1 MNKIFKVKIGIFLM
15 PIFFFILIFSVV
27 ILGAIGGSKKD
38 INNSNGNLGYVS
50 ISQDVL
56 KYKVLVEEYCNK
68 YEIPDQVSIVL
79 AIMMQES
86 GGRGLDPMQA
96 SECAFNTRYPRVP
109 NGITDPVYSIDV
121 GVQNWASV
129 WKEAGELK
137 LALQGYN
144 FGNGYIQWAKE
155 RGGITDPV
163 YSIDVGVQN
172 WASVWKEAG
181 ELKLALQGY
190 NFGNG
195 YIQWAKERGGYT
207 LENVKEFSSMMAS
220 KLGWSSYGDVL
231 YVEHV
236 MRYISP
242 INWGDDT
249 FKAMM
254 NEVLKYEGYPYVFGG
269 ETPETSF
276 DCSGLTKWA
285 YKSVGVELPRTAQ
298 QQYDSM
304 RHIPLSEAK
313 AGDLVFFTNTYA
325 TSDYI
330 THVGIIVD
338 SNTMYHAGDPIGYTS
353 LNIEYWQQ
361 RLVCAGTIK

>member
-1 MNKIFKVKIGIFLM
+1 MNNFLKVKIGIFLM

-38 INNSNGNLGYVS
+38 INNSNGNFGYVS
-50 ISQDVL
+50 VSQDVL

-86 GGRGLDPMQA
+86 GGRGFDPMQA
-96 SECAFNTRYPRVP
+96 SECGFNTRYPRVP
-109 NGITDPVYSIDV
+109 NGITDPVYSI
-121 GVQNWASV
+121 
-129 WKEAGELK
+129 E
-137 LALQGYN
+137 
-144 FGNGYIQWAKE
+144 
-155 RGGITDPV
+155 
-163 YSIDVGVQN
+163 VGVQN

-207 LENVKEFSSMMAS
+207 LENAKEFSSMMAS

-236 MRYISP
+236 MRYVSP

>member
-1 MNKIFKVKIGIFLM
+1 MNNFLKVKIGIFLM

-50 ISQDVL
+50 VSKDVL

-96 SECAFNTRYPRVP
+96 SECGFNTRYPRVP

-155 RGGITDPV
+155 RGG
-163 YSIDVGVQN
+163 
-172 WASVWKEAG
+172 
-181 ELKLALQGY
+181 
-190 NFGNG
+190 
-195 YIQWAKERGGYT
+195 YT
-207 LENVKEFSSMMAS
+207 LENAKEFSSMMAS
-220 KLGWSSYGDVL
+220 KLGWSSYGDIL

-269 ETPETSF
+269 ESPETSF

-285 YKSVGVELPRTAQ
+285 YKSIGVEIPRTAQ

-304 RHIPLSEAK
+304 RHIPLNEAK
-313 AGDLVFFTNTYA
+313 AGDLIFFTNTYA

-353 LNIEYWQQ
+353 LNLEYWKQ
-361 RLVCAGTIK
+361 RIVCAGTIR

>member
-1 MNKIFKVKIGIFLM
+1 MNNFLKVKIGIFLM

-50 ISQDVL
+50 VSQDVL

-96 SECAFNTRYPRVP
+96 SECGFNTRYPRVP

-155 RGGITDPV
+155 RGG
-163 YSIDVGVQN
+163 
-172 WASVWKEAG
+172 
-181 ELKLALQGY
+181 
-190 NFGNG
+190 
-195 YIQWAKERGGYT
+195 YT
-207 LENVKEFSSMMAS
+207 LENAKEFSSMMAS
-220 KLGWSSYGDVL
+220 KLGWSSYGDIL

-236 MRYISP
+236 MRYIRP
-242 INWGDDT
+242 INLGDDT

-269 ETPETSF
+269 ESPETSF

-285 YKSVGVELPRTAQ
+285 YKSIGVEIPRTAQ

-304 RHIPLSEAK
+304 RHIPLNEAK
-313 AGDLVFFTNTYA
+313 AGDLIFFTNTYA

-353 LNIEYWQQ
+353 LNLEYWKQ
-361 RLVCAGTIK
+361 RIVCAGTIR

>member
-1 MNKIFKVKIGIFLM
+1 MNNFLKVKIGIFLM

-86 GGRGLDPMQA
+86 GGRGLDPMKA

-109 NGITDPVYSIDV
+109 NGITDPVYSI
-121 GVQNWASV
+121 
-129 WKEAGELK
+129 E
-137 LALQGYN
+137 
-144 FGNGYIQWAKE
+144 
-155 RGGITDPV
+155 
-163 YSIDVGVQN
+163 VGVQN

-207 LENVKEFSSMMAS
+207 LENAKEFSSMMAS

-236 MRYISP
+236 MRYVSP

-361 RLVCAGTIK
+361 RLVCTGTIK

>member
-1 MNKIFKVKIGIFLM
+1 MNNFLKVKIGVLLM

-27 ILGAIGGSKKD
+27 ILGAIGGAKKD
-38 INNSNGNLGYVS
+38 SNNGNGDYGYVS
-50 ISQDVL
+50 ISKDVL

-68 YEIPDQVSIVL
+68 YEIPDQVNIVL

-109 NGITDPVYSIDV
+109 NGITDPVYSI
-121 GVQNWASV
+121 
-129 WKEAGELK
+129 E
-137 LALQGYN
+137 
-144 FGNGYIQWAKE
+144 
-155 RGGITDPV
+155 
-163 YSIDVGVQN
+163 VGVQN

-207 LENVKEFSSMMAS
+207 LENAKEFSSMMAS
-220 KLGWSSYGDVL
+220 KLGWSLYGDVL

-285 YKSVGVELPRTAQ
+285 YKIVGVELPRTAQ

-304 RHIPLSEAK
+304 RHIALSEAE

-338 SNTMYHAGDPIGYTS
+338 SNTMYHAGDPIGYTN
-353 LNIEYWQQ
+353 LNLEYWQL
-361 RLVCAGTIK
+361 RLVGAGTIK